1 MSLNDYSLKRLTSK
15 LKHFPLLKDINA
27 VSILNGIP
35 FFSGLE
41 DLSNIEVMDSIHV
54 CEFYQ
59 NQVICRHGTF
69 NENCHIILSGKVKA
83 VIPTE
88 NISRYELYTLGP
100 GKFFGEEI
108 IISDEPCMN
117 TIEAETETITLSI
130 PKETLQKLVNQSGT
144 LKSIM
149 DKQYIERKLRY
160 DLRRVSIF
168 SHLNNDLFN
177 EMLGR
182 VELITF
188 PEDTVIFNEGDEGD
202 AFYFIRKGRVRISKV
217 NNGKDKL
224 IAVLGEGQFFGEM
237 SLLLKEAR
245 SGTARVLK
253 ASELVKISRE
263 GFINI
268 VNQDQEL
275 GDKFQKIIE
284 TRLTDLEDIFKNP
297 DVAVVTRKILD
308 LNMEINKHLDIIYQ
322 CTVETVNGS
331 ALLASFP
338 GMRYPYIYPRDSS
351 CASRFLYKL
360 VTSPFN
366 LGENAFMLLSEMAK
380 FILHCQREDGF
391 WGQRYGIEGED
402 KSIYLQEDNVAHGV
416 TILCRYLLAAK
427 YRGIKIQNPEHY
439 INAICKGAEYAN
451 INYFRNDPNLFYSTT
466 SIHESAIEKGYSIWV
481 NYSYLLMCRLI
492 VRVSEAYGVS
502 DKLTFNN
509 ELIDKLEA
517 SIEKYL
523 VSSGR
528 YVRMFKSSRVIDYRP
543 DITMLSPFF
552 FGTGMD
558 IEYFR
563 DSEQFINSVR
573 YIEDNLWDNE
583 LGMLQRYPADYDNP
597 HVHVHAGNGPWVQYT
612 AILAQY
618 YYYKG
623 DIKRGDE
630 ILNLISSYA
639 SKEGYLSEHL
649 TKPERFF
656 EFLKLEWTTCRD
668 FQKELLDNDI
678 LIPGI
683 PCDFIV
689 EELNHMKKAYDT
701 IEKECREIGDKGYI
715 HFVSPL
721 MWSHAEYGMALLMKT
736 EKELESIG
744 DVL

>member
-1 MSLNDYSLKRLTSK
+1 MLLNGYSLKRLTSK
-15 LKHFPLLKDINA
+15 LNHFPQLEDLDA
-27 VSILNGIP
+27 VTIISGIP

-41 DLSNIEVMDSIHV
+41 DINNKELLDSIIIS
-54 CEFYQ
+54 EFHQ
-59 NQVICRHGTF
+59 NQVISRHGTF
-69 NENCHIILSGKVKA
+69 NEYCHIILSGKVKA

-108 IISDEPCMN
+108 IFSDEPCVN
-117 TIEAETETITLSI
+117 TIEAVTETITLSI
-130 PKETLQKLVNQSGT
+130 PKDTLQKLVTQSGA
-144 LKSIM
+144 LKSTM
-149 DKQYIERKLRY
+149 DKHYIERKLRY

-168 SHLNNDLFN
+168 SHLNDNLFN
-177 EMLGR
+177 DMLDR
-182 VELITF
+182 VELMNF
-188 PEDTVIFNEGDEGD
+188 SEDTVIFNEGDEGD

-217 NNGKDKL
+217 NKEKDKL
-224 IAVLGEGQFFGEM
+224 LAVLGEGQFFGEM

-245 SGTARVLK
+245 NGTARVLK
-253 ASELVKISRE
+253 ASELVKISRHV
-263 GFINI
+263 FLDI
-268 VNQDQEL
+268 VSQDQEL
-275 GDKFQKIIE
+275 GDKFKHIIE
-284 TRLTDLEDIFKNP
+284 TRLTDLEDILKNP

-322 CTVETVNGS
+322 CTIETDNGS
-331 ALLASFP
+331 ALLATFP

-366 LGENAFMLLSEMAK
+366 FRDNAFLLLSEMAR
-380 FILHCQREDGF
+380 FVMNCQREDGF
-391 WGQRYGIEGED
+391 WGQRYGITGED
-402 KSIYLQEDNVAHGV
+402 KGIYLQEDNVAHGV
-416 TILCRYLLAAK
+416 TILCRYLLAAV
-427 YRGIKIQNPEHY
+427 YRGITIQNPEQY
-439 INAICKGAEYAN
+439 INAIGKGAEYAK
-451 INYFRNDPNLFYSTT
+451 INYFRNEPHLFYSTT
-466 SIHESAIEKGYSIWV
+466 SIHESAIEQGYSIWV

-502 DKLTFNN
+502 DKLTFNE

-528 YVRMFKSSRVIDYRP
+528 YVRMFKSSKVIDYRP

-623 DIKRGDE
+623 DSKRGDE
-630 ILNLISSYA
+630 LLELISSYA

-656 EFLKLEWTTCRD
+656 EFLKIEWTTGRD
-668 FQKELLDNDI
+668 FQKELLENDI
-678 LIPGI
+678 LVPGI

-701 IEKECREIGDKGYI
+701 IEKECKEVGDKGHI

-721 MWSHAEYGMALLMKT
+721 MWSHAEYGMALIMKT
-736 EKELESIG
+736 EKELERIG
-744 DVL
+744 DDT